1 MNFLFSSHPLYRR
14 KPDEDY
20 AEEFMEAL
28 KQHSCAL
35 FSYEDLEVNG
45 TLTLCGEEISGPTI
59 YRGWMMTPE
68 LYKLFYE
75 KLLERNIILINTP
88 EEYNRFHMLPGW
100 YEDFQSDTVKSLW
113 TFGASVEEAMDLLKQ
128 FSQGVIVKDY
138 VKSRKHEWYD
148 ACYIP
153 DVKNQDHAETVI
165 RNFVERQGDSLV
177 GGIVFREYQE
187 LNQLGY
193 HEISK
198 MPIAEEYRAFIYY
211 GKVMLIDNYWE
222 KRGEVALTDA
232 ELAFIDNIAAKVKSN
247 FVTVDLARR
256 KDGKLIIMEFG
267 DGQVSGLQQITA
279 EAFYQGI
286 QTNDHNN
293 QPIH

>member
-20 AEEFMEAL
+20 EEEFMEAS

-35 FSYEDLEVNG
+35 FSYEDLERNG

-59 YRGWMMTPE
+59 YRGWVMSPE

-75 KLLERNIILINTP
+75 SLMERNINLINTP

-100 YEDFQSDTVKSLW
+100 YEDFQSVTVNSRWLYG
-113 TFGASVEEAMDLLKQ
+113 TNIEEAMDLLKQ
-128 FSQGVIVKDY
+128 FSHGVIVKDY

-153 DVKNQDHAETVI
+153 DVREKEQAETVI
-165 RNFVERQGDSLV
+165 RNFVERQGDNLI

-193 HEISK
+193 HEKSK
-198 MPIAEEYRAFIYY
+198 MPIAEEYRAFICY

-222 KRGEVALTDA
+222 KKRWYYACKDRIRFYDE
-232 ELAFIDNIAAKVKSN
+232 IAALE
-247 FVTVDLARR
+247 DLSY
-256 KDGKLIIMEFG
+256 K
-267 DGQVSGLQQITA
+267 
-279 EAFYQGI
+279 
-286 QTNDHNN
+286 
-293 QPIH
+293 